1 MDQKKILDKWLDDC
15 RNKIDLYYNDII
27 MVEKTKYRMLGM
39 LQFAFAIEIINIEE
53 YDKLLSEVF

>member
-1 MDQKKILDKWLDDC
+1 MNKKKILDKWLDDC
-15 RNKIDLYYNDII
+15 RYKISLYNNDII

-39 LQFAFAIEIINIEE
+39 LQFAFAIEVIDLEE

>member
-15 RNKIDLYYNDII
+15 RNKIDLYHNDII

-39 LQFAFAIEIINIEE
+39 LQFSFAIEIIDIEE